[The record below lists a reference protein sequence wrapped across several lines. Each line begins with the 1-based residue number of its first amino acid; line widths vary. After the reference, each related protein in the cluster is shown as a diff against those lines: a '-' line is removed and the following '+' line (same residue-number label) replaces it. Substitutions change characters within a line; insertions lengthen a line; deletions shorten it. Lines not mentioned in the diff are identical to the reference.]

1 MRNRSSRFALS
12 ERKQTSS
19 AYQLHEETGNCECI
33 TFNYAISEDNADM
46 KLRWSQINW
55 TEAEEQVSRLQIRIV
70 KATLEQKWRLVKR
83 LQYLMTNSF
92 YAKAIAVKRVITN
105 KGKRTP
111 GIDGELWK
119 TDVEKMKAVNELN
132 CQTYHAKPLK
142 RIYIEKFGKTEKRPL
157 GIPTMRDRAMQ
168 ALQLLA
174 LEPVAETT
182 ADRISFGFR
191 KYRSPEDA
199 REYAF
204 RILSRK
210 DSPQWIL
217 EGDIKS
223 CFDKISH
230 EWMMEHI
237 PTDKRILKEFMK
249 CGYIN
254 KGKLYP
260 TTEGSPQGGVISPTY
275 ANMVLDG
282 MEPMILNVY
291 WRSKVKKTFG
301 VKYNSHK
308 VHMVRFADDFIVTAS
323 DKETLEAI
331 KQMLESF
338 LRERG
343 LTLSMEKTVIT
354 HINSGFDFLGWN
366 FRKFKGKLIIKP
378 SSKSMRKVTKK
389 ISEIIKNNRTT
400 KQEILIQR
408 LNQVLIGWANY
419 HQGTC
424 AKKCFGTIDNRTWE
438 MLWKWAKRRH
448 PNKKHQWIVDK
459 YWKEYKGR
467 RWAFRTEKS
476 ILFSMSDMPIV
487 RKSQMALDKNAFL
500 DKEYFQKR
508 SQKHRQKRKM
518 AMSSNNAAHIGIMCY
533 RCVSGMQ

>member
-1 MRNRSSRFALS
+1 
-12 ERKQTSS
+12 
-19 AYQLHEETGNCECI
+19 
-33 TFNYAISEDNADM
+33 
-46 KLRWSQINW
+46 
-55 TEAEEQVSRLQIRIV
+55 
-70 KATLEQKWRLVKR
+70 
-83 LQYLMTNSF
+83 
-92 YAKAIAVKRVITN
+92 
-105 KGKRTP
+105 
-111 GIDGELWK
+111 
-119 TDVEKMKAVNELN
+119 
-132 CQTYHAKPLK
+132 
-142 RIYIEKFGKTEKRPL
+142 
-157 GIPTMRDRAMQ
+157 
-168 ALQLLA
+168 
-174 LEPVAETT
+174 
-182 ADRISFGFR
+182 
-191 KYRSPEDA
+191 
-199 REYAF
+199 
-204 RILSRK
+204 
-210 DSPQWIL
+210 
-217 EGDIKS
+217 
-223 CFDKISH
+223 
-230 EWMMEHI
+230 MMEHI

-282 MEPMILNVY
+282 MEPMIINVY

-323 DKETLEAI
+323 DKETLEVI

-424 AKKCFGTIDNRTWE
+424 AKKCFGTIDNRTWK

-518 AMSSNNAAHIGIMCY
+518 AMSSNNAAHIGY
-533 RCVSGMQ
+533 YAL

>member
-33 TFNYAISEDNADM
+33 TFYYAISEDNADM

-119 TDVEKMKAVNELN
+119 TDAEKMKAVNELN

-168 ALQLLA
+168 ALQMLA

-378 SSKSMRKVTKK
+378 SPKSMRKVTKK

-518 AMSSNNAAHIGIMCY
+518 AMSSNNAAHIGY
-533 RCVSGMQ
+533 YAL

>member
-424 AKKCFGTIDNRTWE
+424 AKKCFGTIDNRTWK

>member
-1 MRNRSSRFALS
+1 
-12 ERKQTSS
+12 
-19 AYQLHEETGNCECI
+19 
-33 TFNYAISEDNADM
+33 
-46 KLRWSQINW
+46 
-55 TEAEEQVSRLQIRIV
+55 
-70 KATLEQKWRLVKR
+70 
-83 LQYLMTNSF
+83 
-92 YAKAIAVKRVITN
+92 
-105 KGKRTP
+105 
-111 GIDGELWK
+111 
-119 TDVEKMKAVNELN
+119 
-132 CQTYHAKPLK
+132 
-142 RIYIEKFGKTEKRPL
+142 
-157 GIPTMRDRAMQ
+157 
-168 ALQLLA
+168 
-174 LEPVAETT
+174 
-182 ADRISFGFR
+182 
-191 KYRSPEDA
+191 
-199 REYAF
+199 
-204 RILSRK
+204 
-210 DSPQWIL
+210 
-217 EGDIKS
+217 
-223 CFDKISH
+223 
-230 EWMMEHI
+230 MEHI

-323 DKETLEAI
+323 DKETLEVI

-408 LNQVLIGWANY
+408 LNQVLIGW
-419 HQGTC
+419 GI
-424 AKKCFGTIDNRTWE
+424 TIRE
-438 MLWKWAKRRH
+438 PVRR
-448 PNKKHQWIVDK
+448 NVLA
-459 YWKEYKGR
+459 R
-467 RWAFRTEKS
+467 
-476 ILFSMSDMPIV
+476 
-487 RKSQMALDKNAFL
+487 
-500 DKEYFQKR
+500 
-508 SQKHRQKRKM
+508 
-518 AMSSNNAAHIGIMCY
+518 
-533 RCVSGMQ
+533 